1 MIVREKMLALHG
13 PTSFHWANSKG
24 GFSGKQVCKTNAIF
38 LAPPGTTALH
48 LAVKER
54 NLDLVQE
61 LLELEVDP
69 SPRMRM
75 DGWTPLHTAANR
87 RQNLE
92 MIQLLVQ
99 YRADVNAV
107 YVLHPKIVL
116 LYLHRGIT
124 SGPSRQSFYLSGL
137 LVLAGPLFTGQ

>member
-1 MIVREKMLALHG
+1 M
-13 PTSFHWANSKG
+13 
-24 GFSGKQVCKTNAIF
+24 
-38 LAPPGTTALH
+38 
-48 LAVKER
+48 
-54 NLDLVQE
+54 DLVRE
-61 LLELEVDP
+61 LLELQVDP
-69 SPRMRM
+69 SPRMRR

-116 LYLHRGIT
+116 LYLHRGLT
-124 SGPSRQSFYLSGL
+124 SGPSGQSFYLSGL
-137 LVLAGPLFTGQ
+137 LVLGGPLFTGQSWRRTQHRSVQIPFKVLIEISLILPG

>member
-1 MIVREKMLALHG
+1 M
-13 PTSFHWANSKG
+13 
-24 GFSGKQVCKTNAIF
+24 
-38 LAPPGTTALH
+38 
-48 LAVKER
+48 KER

-69 SPRMRM
+69 SPRMRK

-124 SGPSRQSFYLSGL
+124 SGPSGQSFYLSGL
-137 LVLAGPLFTGQ
+137 LVLGGPLFMGQSWRRTQHRSVQIPFKVLIEISLILPG

>member
-1 MIVREKMLALHG
+1 M
-13 PTSFHWANSKG
+13 PY
-24 GFSGKQVCKTNAIF
+24 F
-38 LAPPGTTALH
+38 LDLGTTALH

-54 NLDLVQE
+54 NLDLVRE

-69 SPRMRM
+69 SPRMRK

-107 YVLHPKIVL
+107 YVLHQKIILV
-116 LYLHRGIT
+116 HI
-124 SGPSRQSFYLSGL
+124 SRSE
-137 LVLAGPLFTGQ
+137 ATGQAGNLFICQGCWFWVDPSSRGSHGEGRSIGKYKFHSKF

>member
-1 MIVREKMLALHG
+1 M
-13 PTSFHWANSKG
+13 
-24 GFSGKQVCKTNAIF
+24 
-38 LAPPGTTALH
+38 
-48 LAVKER
+48 
-54 NLDLVQE
+54 DLVRE
-61 LLELEVDP
+61 LLELQVDP
-69 SPRMRM
+69 SPRMRK

-124 SGPSRQSFYLSGL
+124 SGPNRQSFYLSGL
-137 LVLAGPLFTGQ
+137 LVLGGPLFMGQSWRRTQHRSVQIPFKVLIEISLILPG

>member
-1 MIVREKMLALHG
+1 M
-13 PTSFHWANSKG
+13 
-24 GFSGKQVCKTNAIF
+24 
-38 LAPPGTTALH
+38 
-48 LAVKER
+48 KER

-69 SPRMRM
+69 SPRMRR

-107 YVLHPKIVL
+107 YVLHPKIVSV
-116 LYLHRGIT
+116 YHVV
-124 SGPSRQSFYLSGL
+124 GPSMQSFYLSGL
-137 LVLAGPLFTGQ
+137 LVLGGPLSTGQSWRRTQHRSVQIPFKVLIEISLISPG